1 MIRREISMKKND
13 EKLLLLV
20 KHAVLEKNLTVQEL
34 KSFVEDLEAFLVE
47 EKIHESGRRS
57 VEK

>member
-1 MIRREISMKKND
+1 MKKND